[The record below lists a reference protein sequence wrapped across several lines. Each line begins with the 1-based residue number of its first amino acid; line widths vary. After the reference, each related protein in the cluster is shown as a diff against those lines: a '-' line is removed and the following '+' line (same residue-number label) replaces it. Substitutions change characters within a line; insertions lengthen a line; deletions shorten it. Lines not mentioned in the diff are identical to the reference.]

1 MCFRC
6 YLSAQRK
13 WSCKRRKDHMISF
26 IINWETFLFLILWRG
41 KAGHFTICRDVI
53 LITFTSYA
61 QVIFSVSLCVCAE
74 QMAVVIFVQLW
85 SNIYKHWISGSKKGA
100 SAIRPSGYKDARVL
114 RKSFFFPCHQRWCEP
129 VWKREREM
137 SWTLLWCENEKSNWR
152 PYALFAGL
160 DIRYSKQIV
169 LFT

>member
-85 SNIYKHWISGSKKGA
+85 SNIYKHWISGSKKR
-100 SAIRPSGYKDARVL
+100 SIAIRPSGYKDARVL
-114 RKSFFFPCHQRWCEP
+114 RKSFFSHAIKDGVSQCGKE
-129 VWKREREM
+129 EREM
-137 SWTLLWCENEKSNWR
+137 SWTLLWCENEKSN
-152 PYALFAGL
+152 
-160 DIRYSKQIV
+160 
-169 LFT
+169 